1 MEALA
6 LLSLLCSLATHS
18 VFGAGAEGPVWVE
31 GQVGNI
37 SGETVTIETPNGNF
51 LMPRKAVE
59 SAAKDL
65 KPGSTVRFQVKLEE
79 VAKLNANR

>member
-1 MEALA
+1 MNALV
-6 LLSLLCSLATHS
+6 LLSVLYSLATHS
-18 VFGAGAEGPVWVE
+18 AFGAGAEGPVWVE

-37 SGETVTIETPNGNF
+37 SGETVTVETPNGNF

-59 SAAKDL
+59 SGAKDL
-65 KPGSTVRFQVKLEE
+65 KPGSTVRFQVRLED